1 MFFAV
6 GGEGVAM
13 LKNGGWARRL
23 TVPHTT
29 FFTVKIKLLKEL
41 TRMKVLK
48 QSLTA
53 LNLTGNLTK
62 FQ

>member
-1 MFFAV
+1 MEEIEKDGTQDYIF
-6 GGEGVAM
+6 ENPSSDS
-13 LKNGGWARRL
+13 KN
-23 TVPHTT
+23 
-29 FFTVKIKLLKEL
+29 KLLKEL